1 MQGLARRGIGL
12 LAATTRGVRS
22 TLSLS
27 PLPRSSAGREA
38 STLGGEAAA
47 RKVVTVTKLLP
58 DDAASLADELLY
70 EDVTTSLEQDSTVAE
85 KGEARDE
92 VFQGET
98 GLWQATKLVI
108 FFVGDL
114 DAWLQGLHTK
124 KKLKKII
131 KINK

>member
-27 PLPRSSAGREA
+27 PLAATTRGVRSRSSAGREA
-38 STLGGEAAA
+38 STLAPRDGGGEDFGSSNAA

-58 DDAASLADELLY
+58 EDAASLADELLY

-85 KGEARDE
+85 RGRA
-92 VFQGET
+92 ET
-98 GLWQATKLVI
+98 RCFRERPISGRPPSS
-108 FFVGDL
+108 
-114 DAWLQGLHTK
+114 
-124 KKLKKII
+124 
-131 KINK
+131 